1 MTALNKANKDV
12 YIDLLSKLHTSR
24 AYSKVG
30 KHFCFCYIL
39 PANGRT
45 QTRKNDRKYILKQT
59 KHQTKSQFV
68 YKDMSHVTA
77 GARCEVFD
85 RSQKNE
91 SALAEANRLVKDRS
105 RKSEAIQ
112 ERSLSDL
119 NSPLV
124 DRGFS

>member
-1 MTALNKANKDV
+1 MDHIRTVFDSLFTISIFDVLNNFIKNLLNVKSSDC
-12 YIDLLSKLHTSR
+12 IDLLSKLHTSR

-85 RSQKNE
+85 RSQKMR
-91 SALAEANRLVKDRS
+91 ALL
-105 RKSEAIQ
+105 RKQI
-112 ERSLSDL
+112 
-119 NSPLV
+119 V
-124 DRGFS
+124 